1 MGSVGPMEILVI
13 LVAGLLILGPK
24 RLPDAARQVGKAVA
38 ELRRMSAGLQAE
50 VRDAFDT
57 TTVSVDPDPAPPAAV
72 TPPPMLPG
80 PATPADAEI
89 EVDDEDEDADVSVGR
104 DDDPSLN

>member
-1 MGSVGPMEILVI
+1 MEILVI

-57 TTVSVDPDPAPPAAV
+57 TTLSADPEPAPPAALV
-72 TPPPMLPG
+72 PPPLPPA

-89 EVDDEDEDADVSVGR
+89 HVPDEDDPAPSAPGP
-104 DDDPSLN
+104 DDPSWN